1 MFNFIKNLRTDNEKT
16 KLQKELEELRQE
28 LTSKNKKINILEK
41 ELENSELLHSIT
53 QDEHDAASYN
63 YVEAEAEILK
73 LEARIEVYES
83 RVELYEIKEQKS
95 KDTEKVLQKRIR
107 QSKADTPKTQKE
119 MEVRFERRSKRLL
132 DYFIS
137 DLQNE
142 FYPVI
147 DHEQPDCIILDTNI
161 IINNEYVGLGE
172 SEFDATSLG
181 KLLNLITENKCC
193 TPILSKTLRG
203 EYATQLENERD
214 RHGQKNI
221 SNFWLQSYPVDPL
234 GKFLGQ
240 CKEMLLNSMEGDL
253 PETPSERKR
262 RKRRTNKQTPE
273 QRQRIDHFTK
283 NFEKHRQ
290 HIINSLTPEERKE
303 LKLDDEKRNGKND
316 INIAAM
322 TKLLDAKLVTED
334 KGLLRLKNNQE
345 IKLNVYPLHDP
356 EVKYQF
362 NNSIFYILDSELKQE

>member
-1 MFNFIKNLRTDNEKT
+1 MFDFIKNLRTDNEKT

-63 YVEAEAEILK
+63 YVEAEAAILK

-147 DHEQPDCIILDTNI
+147 DHEQPDC
-161 IINNEYVGLGE
+161 
-172 SEFDATSLG
+172 
-181 KLLNLITENKCC
+181 
-193 TPILSKTLRG
+193 
-203 EYATQLENERD
+203 
-214 RHGQKNI
+214 
-221 SNFWLQSYPVDPL
+221 
-234 GKFLGQ
+234 
-240 CKEMLLNSMEGDL
+240 
-253 PETPSERKR
+253 
-262 RKRRTNKQTPE
+262 
-273 QRQRIDHFTK
+273 
-283 NFEKHRQ
+283 
-290 HIINSLTPEERKE
+290 
-303 LKLDDEKRNGKND
+303 
-316 INIAAM
+316 
-322 TKLLDAKLVTED
+322 
-334 KGLLRLKNNQE
+334 
-345 IKLNVYPLHDP
+345 
-356 EVKYQF
+356 
-362 NNSIFYILDSELKQE
+362 